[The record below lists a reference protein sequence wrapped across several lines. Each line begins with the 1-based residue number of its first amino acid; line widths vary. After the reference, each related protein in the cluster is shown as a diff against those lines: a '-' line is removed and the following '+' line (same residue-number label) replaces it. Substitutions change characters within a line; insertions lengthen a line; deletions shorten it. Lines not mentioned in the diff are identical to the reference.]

1 MYKDYND
8 FFEKCGDQWLHPT
21 QFGECIYPMTVEE
34 MYQHFKSR
42 IIAELAVKSE
52 EMLYSAELFDTQNT
66 QKKE

>member
-34 MYQHFKSR
+34 MYQHFKTRLLSE
-42 IIAELAVKSE
+42 IAVESPEL
-52 EMLYSAELFDTQNT
+52 LNRAEVIDIKTP
-66 QKKE
+66 